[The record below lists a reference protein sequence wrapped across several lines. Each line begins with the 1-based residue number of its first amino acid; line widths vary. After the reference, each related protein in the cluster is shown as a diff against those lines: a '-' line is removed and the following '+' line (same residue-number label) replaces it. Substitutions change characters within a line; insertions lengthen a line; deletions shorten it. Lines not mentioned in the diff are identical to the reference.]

1 MICEE
6 ISEEGLLE
14 LLEIY
19 MELVEKQDV
28 AIYHMSKVIS
38 KQATE
43 IQHYKNLHEFL
54 DFPDASVSVGLESDK
69 REVEEALAEYEK
81 EKQYV

>member
-1 MICEE
+1 MNGEDV
-6 ISEEGLLE
+6 SEGSLLE

-28 AIYHMSKVIS
+28 AIYHMSKVIT

-43 IQHYKNLHEFL
+43 IQHYKNLYGFL
-54 DFPDASVSVGLESDK
+54 DFPEVSNPAGLDTDI
-69 REVEEALAEYEK
+69 RAANEALAEYEK
-81 EKQYV
+81 EKQNS

>member
-1 MICEE
+1 MNGEDV
-6 ISEEGLLE
+6 SEGSLLE

-28 AIYHMSKVIS
+28 AIYHMSKVIK

-43 IQHYKNLHEFL
+43 IQHYKNLHGFL
-54 DFPDASVSVGLESDK
+54 DFSEVSNPVGLDTDI
-69 REVEEALAEYEK
+69 RAANEALAEYEK
-81 EKQYV
+81 EKQNN

>member
-6 ISEEGLLE
+6 ISEESLLG

-28 AIYHMSKVIS
+28 AIYHMSKVIA

-43 IQHYKNLHEFL
+43 IQHYKNLHEFF
-54 DFPDASVSVGLESDK
+54 DFPDAPVSVGLESDK
-69 REVEEALAEYEK
+69 REVDEALAEYEK

>member
-1 MICEE
+1 MANVDE
-6 ISEEGLLE
+6 SQLLE

-19 MELVEKQDV
+19 MDLTEKQDV

-43 IQHYKNLHEFL
+43 IQHYKNLL
-54 DFPDASVSVGLESDK
+54 NLADFDEPVGLQADR
-69 REVEEALAEYEK
+69 REMEEAVAEYESAK
-81 EKQYV
+81 RGEIN

>member
-1 MICEE
+1 MNYEDM
-6 ISEEGLLE
+6 SEGSLLE

-43 IQHYKNLHEFL
+43 IQHYKNIHHFL
-54 DFPDASVSVGLESDK
+54 DYPNSGEPVGLEVDIMAAK
-69 REVEEALAEYEK
+69 EALAAYEK
-81 EKQYV
+81 EKQME

>member
-1 MICEE
+1 MANVDE
-6 ISEEGLLE
+6 SQLLE

-19 MELVEKQDV
+19 MDLTEKQDV

-43 IQHYKNLHEFL
+43 INTIKIFL
-54 DFPDASVSVGLESDK
+54 M
-69 REVEEALAEYEK
+69 
-81 EKQYV
+81 